1 MSKKYVVGLDL
12 GGTKIYTA
20 LVDLNGTIIKEKV
33 VETLAFEG
41 EEAVINRM
49 MDTIDYV
56 IEGTDKEL
64 IKAIGIGAPGALD
77 LKEGIVMESPNLP
90 FENFELVGKIRARYD
105 LPTYLD
111 NDANV
116 ATLGEYRFG
125 AGKGTEN
132 MIYMTV
138 STGIGGGAILNGKI
152 FRGSTGNALEIGHT
166 TISQERTRC
175 GCGNLG
181 CAESLA
187 SGTAIG
193 KIAKEA
199 VNSNAETSLKNYDD
213 VTSKEVFME
222 AAKGDRVAKEIL
234 NTSLTYLGIT
244 VANVITSFD
253 PEKVV
258 IGGGVI
264 NGGDIVLETVKEEVA
279 KRCMKVFVDSCSIEK
294 AKLGGQAG
302 VLGAAALAIME

>member
-77 LKEGIVMESPNLP
+77 LKEGIVIESPNLP

-111 NDANV
+111 ND
-116 ATLGEYRFG
+116 
-125 AGKGTEN
+125 
-132 MIYMTV
+132 
-138 STGIGGGAILNGKI
+138 
-152 FRGSTGNALEIGHT
+152 GNAAHKF
-166 TISQERTRC
+166 RR
-175 GCGNLG
+175 
-181 CAESLA
+181 
-187 SGTAIG
+187 
-193 KIAKEA
+193 A
-199 VNSNAETSLKNYDD
+199 VY
-213 VTSKEVFME
+213 
-222 AAKGDRVAKEIL
+222 
-234 NTSLTYLGIT
+234 TSLTNRFAVEVCPSKPQYT
-244 VANVITSFD
+244 A
-253 PEKVV
+253 
-258 IGGGVI
+258 
-264 NGGDIVLETVKEEVA
+264 VLSAE
-279 KRCMKVFVDSCSIEK
+279 I
-294 AKLGGQAG
+294 
-302 VLGAAALAIME
+302 